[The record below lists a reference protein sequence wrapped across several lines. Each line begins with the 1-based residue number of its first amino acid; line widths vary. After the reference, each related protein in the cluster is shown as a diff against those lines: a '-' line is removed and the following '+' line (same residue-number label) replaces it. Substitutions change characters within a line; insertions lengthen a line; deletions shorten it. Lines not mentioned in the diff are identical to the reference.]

1 MCENI
6 LDLLSIT
13 AEIDIKKLQFFGRVC
28 ELNTKYFKKR
38 IFIARQLSCL
48 FIASTKHYGLIQD
61 IMSILLKC
69 SL

>member
-1 MCENI
+1 MCESI

-13 AEIDIKKLQFFGRVC
+13 AEIDIKKKFFGRLC

-38 IFIARQLSCL
+38 ISIVRLLFCL

-61 IMSILLKC
+61 IMSILLKY
-69 SL
+69 S